1 MFLDMGRD
9 ARLLDQ
15 DWQQRNIE
23 HFRRRLEED
32 AVFAAFVID
41 KPAGGLAA
49 SAVGW
54 HNQQLI
60 GTRNQT
66 GRTGYI
72 ANMSTDPAFRR
83 RGYGRATLVAL
94 LDWMRSTG
102 LASVD
107 LHATP
112 DAEHLYRSIGF
123 TEPADTALSLRLN

>member
-15 DWQQRNIE
+15 DWQQRNID

-32 AVFAAFVID
+32 AVFAAFVIE
-41 KPAGGLAA
+41 KPDGGLAA

-54 HNQQLI
+54 HNPHLI

-83 RGYGRATLVAL
+83 RGYGRATLAAL

-102 LASVD
+102 IAAVD

-112 DAEHLYRSIGF
+112 DAEHLYRSVGF
-123 TEPADTALSLRLN
+123 TESADTALTLRLD